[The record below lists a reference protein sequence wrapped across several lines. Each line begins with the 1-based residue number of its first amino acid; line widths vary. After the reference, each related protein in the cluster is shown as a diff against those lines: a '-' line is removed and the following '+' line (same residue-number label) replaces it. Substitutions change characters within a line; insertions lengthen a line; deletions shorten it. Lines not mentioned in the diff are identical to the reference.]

1 MEDYNIEII
10 RRKYQLV
17 PRTLIF
23 IEKDEKI
30 LTLCKQKRNSFG
42 FGKLNGIGGHIE
54 QGEEPFESAKRE
66 IMEEANI
73 QVKNLDL
80 SAILFI
86 DIGDCPGVEVFVFKA
101 EYFSGEA
108 RDSEEGHLEWMTR
121 AEIKKR
127 PNTVKDLDF
136 LIELV
141 DRHTPNSTPAI
152 VKYSYDK
159 DEQLRIDVYSE
170 KE

>member
-1 MEDYNIEII
+1 MQDYNIDII
-10 RRKYQLV
+10 RRKYQMV
-17 PRTLIF
+17 PRTLVF

-30 LTLCKQKRNSFG
+30 LTLCKQKRDSFG

-73 QVKNLDL
+73 QIKNLNL
-80 SAILFI
+80 AAILFI

-101 EYFSGEA
+101 EYLSGET

-121 AEIKKR
+121 AEILEQ
-127 PNTVKDLDF
+127 PSTVKDLIF
-136 LIELV
+136 LIDLT
-141 DRHTPNSTPAI
+141 DRHIPKSTPRI

-159 DEQLRIDVYSE
+159 NEELRIDIYSE
-170 KE
+170 QE

>member
-1 MEDYNIEII
+1 MQDYNIDII
-10 RRKYQLV
+10 RKKYQMV
-17 PRTLIF
+17 PRTLVF
-23 IEKDEKI
+23 IEKDGKI
-30 LTLCKQKRNSFG
+30 LTLCKQKRDSFG
-42 FGKLNGIGGHIE
+42 FGKLNGIGGHME

-80 SAILFI
+80 AAILFI

-101 EYFSGEA
+101 EYLSGEV

-121 AEIKKR
+121 AEILGQ
-127 PNTVKDLDF
+127 PHLVKDLVF
-136 LIELV
+136 LMELV
-141 DRHTPNSTPAI
+141 DRHSPNSTTKI

-159 DEQLRIDVYSE
+159 SEELRIDVYSE
-170 KE
+170 QE